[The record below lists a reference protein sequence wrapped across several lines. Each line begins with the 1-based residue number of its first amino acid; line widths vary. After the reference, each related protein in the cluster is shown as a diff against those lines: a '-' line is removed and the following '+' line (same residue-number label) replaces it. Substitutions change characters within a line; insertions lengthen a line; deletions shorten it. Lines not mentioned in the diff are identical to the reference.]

1 MLFTL
6 ECYLVFGYSYLV
18 FGYSYLVFGY
28 RFLSIFVFSVV
39 KYSNGI
45 CDLTFNV
52 FGETFANIFRYHEK
66 MRSNVSNVTDK
77 KRRYT
82 FLIDWK

>member
-18 FGYSYLVFGY
+18 FGYSYLVF
-28 RFLSIFVFSVV
+28 VFSVV
-39 KYSNGI
+39 KYINGI

-66 MRSNVSNVTDK
+66 MHSNVSNVTDK
-77 KRRYT
+77 KQCYT